1 MMQSDTSVVLVHG
14 AWADG
19 SSWNTV
25 IEPLQQRG
33 FRVLTAAIPM
43 TSLSDD
49 RAALDRTIEQTT
61 GPVVLP
67 GHSYGGGVA
76 AATAHRRVRA
86 LAFITAITPDEGE
99 SIGDMVFKEK
109 PPCHGAAT
117 VPRCRRLFLDV
128 V

>member
-49 RAALDRTIEQTT
+49 RAALDRTIVKQSNSVTSPEIAFSKEIMNFYESRSARVTI
-61 GPVVLP
+61 LP
-67 GHSYGGGVA
+67 P
-76 AATAHRRVRA
+76 RN
-86 LAFITAITPDEGE
+86 GE
-99 SIGDMVFKEK
+99 
-109 PPCHGAAT
+109 
-117 VPRCRRLFLDV
+117 
-128 V
+128 